1 MEILEVISQHIW
13 NSKFSSPVSETL
25 NNGGASVIDIGCGP
39 GTWLMYMAKEFPKS
53 SFVGIDIAT
62 DSKKES
68 PANMAIISHNIL
80 DGLPFPDDTFDFV
93 HQKHM
98 TNSLKIDQWPF
109 IIDELIRITKPGVKK
124 IYKSRGIDESVCES
138 IRKKLISTNKIIEIS
153 HQSKKFP
160 LGDHGM
166 ASEMFRENLFGSME
180 TIRPDISSVIGI
192 SLEECDE
199 MFRQLPLE
207 SYTSYTPLLEENN
220 EIQATSPKIS
230 TSDDDIDYDSLS
242 HNTSLNYHF
251 HQHFD
256 EPVLRNFEKTAKIT
270 PFVVISALIVTIGR
284 FLFGFDT
291 GVISAAMLLI
301 EHEFIMTAF
310 QKGMV
315 VGATTIGAFFGGL
328 GAGSLSDFSGR
339 RITSTLAAIV
349 FLVGSLII
357 TFADTY
363 YYLVIGRFVIGLA
376 IGIASMVVPIY
387 VSEISPRFH
396 RGHLVT
402 MNILLIISGQ
412 VIAYLVG
419 VLFVSNG
426 GWRWMFGVSII
437 PPIIQLICM
446 PFVPESPRYLVK
458 SDELGEAMNV
468 LHKIYPKAPQNFL
481 DEEIKIIQKTIEQD
495 STGSYQQL
503 LHHPNLRPLGTILK
517 MAGFAI
523 IKEAIVFSILVS
535 ITNFVTTVVALYVI
549 DRVGR
554 RTILLY
560 TIIATVIGLFL
571 LGIGFVSIVGLV
583 PKQDTCIDYG
593 TRCAACVIDDR
604 CGFSKHSGGI
614 CSPKN
619 DHKEFYDSCPD
630 GSLAG
635 SLFTLFTLMLFISG
649 EFAFCYALG
658 LGHAPWLM
666 QSELFPLN
674 IRGRAS
680 GVATATNWFMNSC
693 VVIAFLPLTET
704 ITISG
709 TFWLYALLMTFGWF
723 FVYFMVPET
732 SGRSLE
738 EITEDFL

>member
-1 MEILEVISQHIW
+1 MERGGI
-13 NSKFSSPVSETL
+13 NDNDSS
-25 NNGGASVIDIGCGP
+25 
-39 GTWLMYMAKEFPKS
+39 
-53 SFVGIDIAT
+53 
-62 DSKKES
+62 
-68 PANMAIISHNIL
+68 
-80 DGLPFPDDTFDFV
+80 
-93 HQKHM
+93 
-98 TNSLKIDQWPF
+98 
-109 IIDELIRITKPGVKK
+109 
-124 IYKSRGIDESVCES
+124 
-138 IRKKLISTNKIIEIS
+138 
-153 HQSKKFP
+153 
-160 LGDHGM
+160 
-166 ASEMFRENLFGSME
+166 
-180 TIRPDISSVIGI
+180 
-192 SLEECDE
+192 
-199 MFRQLPLE
+199 
-207 SYTSYTPLLEENN
+207 TSYTPLLEENN

-270 PFVVISALIVTIGR
+270 PFVVISSLIVTIGG

-291 GVISAAMLLI
+291 GVISGAMLLI

-357 TFADTY
+357 TFAGTY
-363 YYLVIGRFVIGLA
+363 YYLVMGRFVIGLA

-387 VSEISPRFH
+387 ISEISPRFH
-396 RGHLVT
+396 RGRLVT

-458 SDELGEAMNV
+458 SGELGEAMNV

-503 LHHPNLRPLGTILK
+503 LHHPNLRPLVIACGLQTLQQFSGFDTAMYYGGTILK

-535 ITNFVTTVVALYVI
+535 ITNFVATVVALYVI

-583 PKQDTCIDYG
+583 PKQDTCTDYG

-604 CGFSKHSGGI
+604 CGFSKHLGGI

-619 DHKEFYDSCPD
+619 DHEEFYDSCPD

-649 EFAFCYALG
+649 YALG

-680 GVATATNWFMNSC
+680 GVAT
-693 VVIAFLPLTET
+693 VIAFLPLTET